1 MLSKTLKILEVI
13 PLTISFSDLFI
24 RIVLM
29 MLRVNVSLSEL
40 ARAQQV
46 ELG

>member
-1 MLSKTLKILEVI
+1 MLLKTLRFLEVI
-13 PLTISFSDLFI
+13 PLTISFNDLFI

-29 MLRVNVSLSEL
+29 MLHVNVSLSEL